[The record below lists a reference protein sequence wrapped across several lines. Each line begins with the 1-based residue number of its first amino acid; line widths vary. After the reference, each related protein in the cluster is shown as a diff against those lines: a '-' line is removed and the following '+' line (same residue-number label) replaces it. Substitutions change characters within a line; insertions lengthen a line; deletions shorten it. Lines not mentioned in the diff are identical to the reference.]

1 MYMSRLGCPD
11 TLTHEQISSFIV
23 NNFDRL
29 EKDTPEGLVH
39 FHSINKYLI
48 MAHNQ
53 NDFSLLEQ
61 IVANHEK
68 FPIEQ
73 IYEQYGEQLEQTLRK
88 PPTIQSHCGVLEKIF
103 AYFKKA
109 LNSEEK
115 KIILE
120 TISEFKDGNQSLNNV
135 LLQLEEM
142 TRKFNKAFLVRQTY
156 FLLYAKMNS

>member
-1 MYMSRLGCPD
+1 MSRLGCPD
-11 TLTHEQISSFIV
+11 TLTHEQISSFIM
-23 NNFDRL
+23 NNFNRL

-48 MAHNQ
+48 LAHNQ

-68 FPIEQ
+68 STIEQ

-103 AYFKKA
+103 AYFKKE

-120 TISEFKDGNQSLNNV
+120 TISEFKDGNQ
-135 LLQLEEM
+135 
-142 TRKFNKAFLVRQTY
+142 
-156 FLLYAKMNS
+156 